1 MSFGKVLVEKL
12 LFATSHLQL
21 KLLFTTI
28 IIANDNFSTSNVH
41 KILGVCDNKHTS

>member
-1 MSFGKVLVEKL
+1 MSFGKVLVE
-12 LFATSHLQL
+12 